1 MSEEFVHP
9 KVLAFRAKKVAHPKA
24 KACLA
29 ALIRAAVTPRP
40 ESIHVLIGPGGSGK
54 STLAGRLK
62 QHLITF
68 HAERMKKDPG
78 FLPFVSVEAVAG
90 FDGNY
95 SWKDGLVRTLT
106 SAGEVLISQKALN
119 RFSVELD
126 GEDVVSVRA
135 LLRDELRRALE
146 NLVKHRKKPVLI
158 IDEASAILL
167 TKKGGVPALQ
177 FEILKS
183 LAVLIKSPI
192 VLVGAYDLLGVLDG
206 TGQLVRRSD
215 VIHLSRYLIDGTTEL
230 EVDGEAAEVSDRQ
243 HFTDVLHALLAA
255 MNVEKEVDFTERVDY
270 FMLKSVGCVGVLKD
284 WLERA
289 LVLTLSTTNQFLTIS
304 IIEKTALRNQSL
316 IQLTNEAL
324 LGEGKLKDLPDD
336 DLAVLQGW
344 PYVPSLVAPVPDQF
358 PIPKPKKKSLAARP
372 GKRGPSRDPIG
383 GLVG

>member
-1 MSEEFVHP
+1 MSDDFVHP
-9 KVLAFRAKKVAHPKA
+9 KVLAFRAKKIAHPKA
-24 KACLA
+24 KSCLA
-29 ALIRAAVTPRP
+29 ALIRAAETPRP

-62 QHLITF
+62 QHLIAF

-78 FLPFVSVEAVAG
+78 FLPFISVEAVAG
-90 FDGNY
+90 FEGNY
-95 SWKDGLVRTLT
+95 NWKDGLVRTLT

-119 RFSVELD
+119 RFEVELD
-126 GEDVVSVRA
+126 GEDVGNFRA

-146 NLVKHRKKPVLI
+146 KLVKHRKNPVLI

-192 VLVGAYDLLGVLDG
+192 VLVGAYDLLGILDG

-215 VIHLSRYLIDGTTEL
+215 VIHLARYSIDGTTEE
-230 EVDGEAAEVSDRQ
+230 EVDGEVVDVPDRQ
-243 HFTDVLHALLAA
+243 HVVDVLHALLAA
-255 MNVEKEVDFTERVDY
+255 MDVEKEVDFTERVDY
-270 FMLKSVGCVGVLKD
+270 FLLKSVGCVGVLKD

-289 LVLTLSTTNQFLTIS
+289 LILTLSTVDQILTIK
-304 IIEKTALRNQSL
+304 IIEKTAHRNQTL
-316 IQLTNEAL
+316 IRLTNEAIR
-324 LGEGKLKDLPDD
+324 GEEKLKDLPDD
-336 DLAVLQGW
+336 DLAKLQGW
-344 PYVPSLVAPVPDQF
+344 THVPSLLVPGSDQLPAP
-358 PIPKPKKKSLAARP
+358 KSKKSLAVRP

-383 GLVG
+383 GLIG